1 MNLSIKKLWFLDFET
16 NKAGDFYLAG
26 LMNKFD
32 FEQVVLHQGLEGLA
46 DYQGLKIEKPE
57 IFISSLLETIAD
69 DGGILVAYSLAEQEA
84 ISRCIPPGQVTEG
97 IHYLNL
103 RKAAGSWV
111 SKFRKSEMDALPPL
125 IKTASDYDQKRQRKS
140 LASICRLIDF
150 PAPKDYAPGKTTSR
164 FNSAISALEKR
175 QQAYDRLTAVQKA
188 KITKGLKH
196 NKFDVLSMAALYL
209 AINKDDPA
217 ILARSTHLMEFN

>member
-1 MNLSIKKLWFLDFET
+1 MRLLEQSVFILVKVICARNNMVRALRRLLLDSLGESKPSEPSIEKLWFLDFET

-125 IKTASDYDQKRQRKS
+125 IKTASAYDQKRRGNH
-140 LASICRLIDF
+140 LL
-150 PAPKDYAPGKTTSR
+150 R
-164 FNSAISALEKR
+164 FV
-175 QQAYDRLTAVQKA
+175 D
-188 KITKGLKH
+188 
-196 NKFDVLSMAALYL
+196 
-209 AINKDDPA
+209 
-217 ILARSTHLMEFN
+217 